1 LFFIFQTKELLPC
14 LLNCFNYPYTSIRH
28 MASRCFGVL
37 SKVVTTETMEI
48 VLTKVVDILKQSE
61 TVMCRQGAI
70 EAIIRILLLISYH

>member
-1 LFFIFQTKELLPC
+1 
-14 LLNCFNYPYTSIRH
+14 